1 MTNVRAFS
9 PRRIAA
15 ASLIAFSLAGATG
28 CASINEQATVKQYN
42 PSDGVRASVK
52 QGQST
57 VDFRNLMVVT
67 NGKGKEG
74 RVLGRIVNS
83 GDSPATVTITVDGK
97 QAGEQIKVGTGQKN
111 YADLASDAQKAM
123 VQSVSKA
130 PGQSI
135 HATVTANG
143 QTQDVDIPVLDGSL
157 EQYRQY
163 LPGGY
168 SPAPSPSVSE
178 KSSEKKAH

>member
-9 PRRIAA
+9 ARRIAA

-28 CASINEQATVKQYN
+28 CASINEQATTKEYN
-42 PSDGVRASVK
+42 PSDGVRATVK
-52 QGQST
+52 DGQSQ

-74 RVLGRIVNS
+74 RVLGRIVNNGS
-83 GDSPATVTITVDGK
+83 SPATVTIKVDGK
-97 QAGEQIKVGTGQKN
+97 PAGEQIKVGTGQKN
-111 YADLASDAQKAM
+111 FADLSSDTQKAM

-130 PGQSI
+130 PGEGIS
-135 HATVTANG
+135 ATVTANG
-143 QTQDVDIPVLDGSL
+143 TSQDVDIPVLDGSL
-157 EQYRQY
+157 EQYRKY

-168 SPAPSPSVSE
+168 SPAPSPSASE
-178 KSSEKKAH
+178 KSSEKKSH